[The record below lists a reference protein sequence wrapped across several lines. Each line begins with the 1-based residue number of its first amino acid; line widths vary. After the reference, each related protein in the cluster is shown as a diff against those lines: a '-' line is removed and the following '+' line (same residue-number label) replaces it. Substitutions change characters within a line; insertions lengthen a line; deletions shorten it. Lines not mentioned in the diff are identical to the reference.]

1 MNRNLVILFVG
12 CVLAT
17 GCSKATAEECQAAAD
32 NLTEVGGLLGGV
44 MATEMMNADGDSTCE
59 GRFTSEQAACM
70 AGLKEVNEETLLS
83 CD

>member
-1 MNRNLVILFVG
+1 MNRKLTILSIG
-12 CVLAT
+12 CVLAM
-17 GCSKATAEECQAAAD
+17 GCSKATADECQAAAD

-44 MATEMMNADGDSTCE
+44 MASEMMKAEGDNTCE